1 MVGSWGNCTQDN
13 TTDCTS
19 FQFRNVFCEQILAN
33 NVPSLVSLREFKK
46 QNKSPKRWTMVSAP
60 MLVNRLLESR
70 FFIDQALCIW
80 RNIWICQFCRFAT
93 KRLRT
98 TFPRRT
104 LDQLTL
110 LDLGLDA
117 ASSAE
122 MELRQ
127 ERWQNSKIHWRLY
140 LKEEEMIDI
149 MLRWPVTKKLKREGL
164 RFWRRVNAPER
175 SPSLKSRAPMK
186 IHARLQ
192 TGSLQVSSKYPL
204 IFISWPPISQ
214 PRAAAKVFVVSPTAQ
229 GTPSVRMALA
239 SRSTKR
245 RKNKKQREMCRLLRG
260 KRIGVIRKKTKNH
273 PLKRW

>member
-80 RNIWICQFCRFAT
+80 RNIWICQFYRFAT

-122 MELRQ
+122 MESRQ
-127 ERWQNSKIHWRLY
+127 ERWQNSLTSDDCTLKKKKWLALCSGDLLQKNWRGRDWGSGGGWMHR
-140 LKEEEMIDI
+140 KEA
-149 MLRWPVTKKLKREGL
+149 RA
-164 RFWRRVNAPER
+164 WRAV
-175 SPSLKSRAPMK
+175 LQWKSMR
-186 IHARLQ
+186 
-192 TGSLQVSSKYPL
+192 G
-204 IFISWPPISQ
+204 
-214 PRAAAKVFVVSPTAQ
+214 
-229 GTPSVRMALA
+229 
-239 SRSTKR
+239 
-245 RKNKKQREMCRLLRG
+245 CRLDLFRFSAN
-260 KRIGVIRKKTKNH
+260 I
-273 PLKRW
+273 P